1 MVHGRYNER
10 QSKAVDAHASG
21 FDHQK
26 AGKLSRTGGDVLS
39 KRVICTKCI
48 AKGADTS
55 GYKEIVM
62 KTQKLRCDECER
74 MRWCRVFEQEERT

>member
-1 MVHGRYNER
+1 M
-10 QSKAVDAHASG
+10 
-21 FDHQK
+21 
-26 AGKLSRTGGDVLS
+26 S

-55 GYKEIVM
+55 GCKEIVM